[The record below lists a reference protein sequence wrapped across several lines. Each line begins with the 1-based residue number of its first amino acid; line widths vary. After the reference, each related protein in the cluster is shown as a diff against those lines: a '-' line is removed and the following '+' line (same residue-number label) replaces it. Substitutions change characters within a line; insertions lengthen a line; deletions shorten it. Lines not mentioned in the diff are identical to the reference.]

1 MHATH
6 IIHQK
11 VHLHYSPCCME
22 FTLIHST
29 QYTVHS
35 TQYTIHNTQ
44 YTVHSTQYTIH
55 STQIHS
61 TQCTV
66 RSTQYTVH
74 NIQYT
79 VRSSTI
85 NNQHVQSY
93 CCQVSMRFHGQIFRI
108 KFCKIQKIL
117 LCHICA
123 FPGALGSTYFKIRP
137 NSLSFLVCLSF
148 RLTLFQI
155 TVPLKRKK

>member
-1 MHATH
+1 MAG
-6 IIHQK
+6 
-11 VHLHYSPCCME
+11 YSAWTMFSSPACSQRGP
-22 FTLIHST
+22 TSHTGT

-44 YTVHSTQYTIH
+44 YTIHNTQYTVHNTQYTIH

-137 NSLSFLVCLSF
+137 NSLSFSLSVF
-148 RLTLFQI
+148 
-155 TVPLKRKK
+155 

>member
-1 MHATH
+1 MDDVFITGMLAERANVTH
-6 IIHQK
+6 RYT
-11 VHLHYSPCCME
+11 V
-22 FTLIHST
+22 HST
-29 QYTVHS
+29 QYTVHNTQYTIHRYTVHYTVHS
-35 TQYTIHNTQ
+35 TQYTI
-44 YTVHSTQYTIH
+44 HSTQYTIH

-137 NSLSFLVCLSF
+137 NSLSFSLSVF
-148 RLTLFQI
+148 
-155 TVPLKRKK
+155 